1 MSLIALNYQLDL
13 RRLIIARGPL
23 AVSDSFQV
31 LIRVVLARLLGIRM
45 CPDCPACMKSK
56 KPCMNAYGSNAEPQG
71 GVFGRADALFAT
83 VEYQRSGP
91 PHAHMFVF
99 LQRAHQHK
107 SMMELG
113 EMLKSGLLNAEALK
127 TWQDYVCR
135 ETYPD
140 IEKQAAEKETVE
152 KQLPALRTP

>member
-1 MSLIALNYQLDL
+1 MKKTYPLAPRLVSLIARNYRLDL
-13 RRLIIARGPL
+13 RRLIIARDPL

-56 KPCMNAYGSNAEPQG
+56 EPCMNAYGSNAEPQG

-91 PHAHMFVF
+91 
-99 LQRAHQHK
+99 R
-107 SMMELG
+107 
-113 EMLKSGLLNAEALK
+113 MLTCSYSCSA
-127 TWQDYVCR
+127 
-135 ETYPD
+135 
-140 IEKQAAEKETVE
+140 
-152 KQLPALRTP
+152 RTNINQ